1 MPQFMPFH
9 WSNLLSWFFVLI
21 TFMVALNHS
30 IALPHIL
37 KLQLVRIKLLSFCP
51 IDHISCIP
59 IIAHVVLYWL
69 VILILHK
76 YKGVPKIVLLA
87 FLYGSTTPLVAG
99 APFSAI
105 CFIVGSIGLSGQ
117 WQIGRFIAYS
127 AIVHLGYFIMATTAL
142 LFYGFVYSLAL
153 LNLFLVISSISGYKD
168 KIILLTITEGAGLT
182 GIDGGL
188 ASR

>member
-1 MPQFMPFH
+1 MY
-9 WSNLLSWFFVLI
+9 SSGL
-21 TFMVALNHS
+21 
-30 IALPHIL
+30 
-37 KLQLVRIKLLSFCP
+37 
-51 IDHISCIP
+51 
-59 IIAHVVLYWL
+59 
-69 VILILHK
+69 
-76 YKGVPKIVLLA
+76 VPKIVLLA